1 MSDHIL
7 TNDGMGL
14 RVPHG
19 YRLLD
24 RSKLPT
30 TSGMT
35 LFGLM
40 PKDLERIGLE
50 RVCDPAQE
58 GNLFGEV
65 EK

>member
-19 YRLLD
+19 YRLID
-24 RSKLPT
+24 RGKLPNGAT
-30 TSGMT
+30 NSQPLTVSY
-35 LFGLM
+35 LA
-40 PKDLERIGLE
+40 RIGLE
-50 RVCDPAQE
+50 RVCDPSQE